1 MTTDIPSI
9 WLEFKSEHA
18 VPMAICGVYRE
29 WSHNGDTTEASQV
42 KQIEKFTTQIDEANA
57 CFEKIIITGDINLC
71 SNKWAEISY
80 IRKNISRPLLE
91 CLNQHGMSLADI
103 GTTYQ
108 ADHILNNGTIPES
121 DLDHVY
127 IDRVRLN
134 HQTLK
139 TL

>member
-1 MTTDIPSI
+1 MWQI
-9 WLEFKSEHA
+9 L
-18 VPMAICGVYRE
+18 YRG

-42 KQIEKFTTQIDEANA
+42 EQIEKFTTQIDEANA

-121 DLDHVY
+121 ALDHVY
-127 IDRVRLN
+127 IIFETLVFAMEVLN
-134 HQTLK
+134 FFLAHSVLPV
-139 TL
+139 LR